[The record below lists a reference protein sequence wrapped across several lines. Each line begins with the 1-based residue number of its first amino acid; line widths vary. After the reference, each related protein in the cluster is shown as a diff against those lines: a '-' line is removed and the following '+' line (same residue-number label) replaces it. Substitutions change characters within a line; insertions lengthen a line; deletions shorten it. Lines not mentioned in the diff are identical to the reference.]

1 MKFRT
6 ETPIQKRFN
15 DMDCFQHI
23 NNVCQ
28 QMYFDV
34 AKSEFLAATL
44 QGDAKVDRMRVL
56 TVATNTSYMAQVRFD
71 DNTYVT
77 TECESIGNKSFT
89 LLQRIY
95 DRREGA
101 NPTIKTESRS
111 VMVAFDFEAQESV
124 VVPDE
129 WRARLSK

>member
-1 MKFRT
+1 
-6 ETPIQKRFN
+6 
-15 DMDCFQHI
+15 MDCFQHI

-34 AKSEFLAATL
+34 GKSEYLAATL
-44 QGDAKVDRMRVL
+44 QGDAKVDRTRVL
-56 TVATNTSYMAQVRFD
+56 TVATNTSYLAQVRFD
-71 DNTYVT
+71 DDTYVT

-95 DRREGA
+95 DRREGD

-111 VMVAFDFEAQESV
+111 VMVAFDFETQQTIP
-124 VVPDE
+124 VPDE
-129 WRARLSK
+129 WRKELSR

>member
-34 AKSEFLAATL
+34 GKSEYLAATL
-44 QGDAKVDRMRVL
+44 RGDAKVDRMRVL
-56 TVATNTSYMAQVRFD
+56 TVATNTSYLAQVRFD
-71 DNTYVT
+71 DDTYVT
-77 TECESIGNKSFT
+77 TECEKIGNKSFT

-95 DRREGA
+95 DRREGNNA
-101 NPTIKTESRS
+101 QIKTESRS
-111 VMVAFDFEAQESV
+111 VMVAFDYEAQEAI

-129 WRARLSK
+129 WRERLSK

>member
-1 MKFRT
+1 
-6 ETPIQKRFN
+6 
-15 DMDCFQHI
+15 
-23 NNVCQ
+23 
-28 QMYFDV
+28 MYFDV

-71 DNTYVT
+71 DDTYVT

-101 NPTIKTESRS
+101 NQTIKTESRS

-129 WRARLSK
+129 WRERLSK

>member
-6 ETPIQKRFN
+6 ITPIQKRFN

-34 AKSEFLAATL
+34 GKSEYLAATL
-44 QGDAKVDRMRVL
+44 QGDAKVDRTRVL
-56 TVATNTSYMAQVRFD
+56 TVATNTSYLAQVRFD
-71 DNTYVT
+71 DDTYVT

-95 DRREGA
+95 DRREGD

-111 VMVAFDFEAQESV
+111 VMVAFDFETQQTIP
-124 VVPDE
+124 VPDE
-129 WRARLSK
+129 WRKELSR

>member
-1 MKFRT
+1 
-6 ETPIQKRFN
+6 
-15 DMDCFQHI
+15 MDCFQHI

-34 AKSEFLAATL
+34 GKSEFLAATL
-44 QGDAKVDRMRVL
+44 QGDAKVDRMRVV
-56 TVATNTSYMAQVRFD
+56 TVATNTSYLAQVRFD
-71 DNTYVT
+71 DDTIVT

-95 DRREGA
+95 DRREGDNA
-101 NPTIKTESRS
+101 TIKTESRS

-124 VVPDE
+124 AVPDE
-129 WRARLSK
+129 WRERLSK

>member
-44 QGDAKVDRMRVL
+44 QGDATVDRMRVV
-56 TVATNTSYMAQVRFD
+56 TVATNTSYLAQVRFD
-71 DNTYVT
+71 DDTYVT
-77 TECESIGNKSFT
+77 TECEKIGNKSFT

-95 DRREGA
+95 DRREGENA
-101 NPTIKTESRS
+101 TIKPESRS
-111 VMVAFDFEAQESV
+111 VRGAFDFEAQQAV
-124 VVPDE
+124 RVPDE
-129 WRARLSK
+129 WRKELSR

>member
-71 DNTYVT
+71 DDTYVT

>member
-56 TVATNTSYMAQVRFD
+56 TVATNTSYMAPVRFD
-71 DNTYVT
+71 DDTYVT

-129 WRARLSK
+129 WRERLSK

>member
-6 ETPIQKRFN
+6 ITPIQKRFN

-71 DNTYVT
+71 DDTYVT

-129 WRARLSK
+129 WRERLSK

>member
-6 ETPIQKRFN
+6 ITPIQKRFN

-56 TVATNTSYMAQVRFD
+56 TVATNTSYMVQVRFD
-71 DNTYVT
+71 DDTYVT

-129 WRARLSK
+129 WRERLSK

>member
-6 ETPIQKRFN
+6 TTEIQKRFN

-34 AKSEFLAATL
+34 GKSEYLAATL
-44 QGDAKVDRMRVL
+44 KGNAATDRMRVI

-71 DNTYVT
+71 DQTYVT
-77 TECESIGNKSFT
+77 TECEKIGNKSFT
-89 LLQRIY
+89 LLQRMY
-95 DRREGA
+95 DHRDDSA
-101 NPTIKTESRS
+101 PIIKTESRS
-111 VMVAFDFEAQESV
+111 VMVAFDFKRQESV
-124 VVPDE
+124 ELPDE
-129 WRARLSK
+129 WRENLSK

>member
-6 ETPIQKRFN
+6 ETSIQKRFN

-44 QGDAKVDRMRVL
+44 QGDAKVDRMRVV

-71 DNTYVT
+71 DDTYVT
-77 TECESIGNKSFT
+77 TECEKVGNKSFT

-95 DRREGA
+95 DRREGENA
-101 NPTIKTESRS
+101 TIKTESRS
-111 VMVAFDFEAQESV
+111 VMVAFDFEAQEAV
-124 VVPDE
+124 PVPDA
-129 WRARLSK
+129 WRAELSR

>member
-6 ETPIQKRFN
+6 ITPIQKRFN

-34 AKSEFLAATL
+34 GKSEFLAATL
-44 QGDAKVDRMRVL
+44 QGDAKVDRMRVV
-56 TVATNTSYMAQVRFD
+56 TVATNTSYLAQVRFD
-71 DNTYVT
+71 DDTIVI
-77 TECESIGNKSFT
+77 TECESVGNKSFT

-95 DRREGA
+95 DRREGDNA
-101 NPTIKTESRS
+101 TIKTESRS

-124 VVPDE
+124 AVPDE
-129 WRARLSK
+129 WRERLSK

>member
-6 ETPIQKRFN
+6 ETTIQKRFN

-44 QGDAKVDRMRVL
+44 QGNAKVDRMRVL

-71 DNTYVT
+71 DDTYVT
-77 TECESIGNKSFT
+77 TECENIGNKSFT

-95 DRREGA
+95 DRREGDNA
-101 NPTIKTESRS
+101 QIKTESRS
-111 VMVAFDFEAQESV
+111 VMVAFDFEKQESV
-124 VVPDE
+124 AVPNE
-129 WRARLSK
+129 WRERLSK

>member
-6 ETPIQKRFN
+6 ETSIQKRFN

-44 QGDAKVDRMRVL
+44 QGDAKIDRMRVL

-71 DNTYVT
+71 DDTYVT

-129 WRARLSK
+129 WRERLSK

>member
-1 MKFRT
+1 MKVRT

-71 DNTYVT
+71 DDTYVT

-129 WRARLSK
+129 WRERLSK

>member
-34 AKSEFLAATL
+34 GKSEYLAATL
-44 QGDAKVDRMRVL
+44 RGDAKVDRMRVL
-56 TVATNTSYMAQVRFD
+56 TVATNTSYLAQVRFD
-71 DNTYVT
+71 DDTYVT
-77 TECESIGNKSFT
+77 TECEKIGNKSFT

-95 DRREGA
+95 DRREGNNA
-101 NPTIKTESRS
+101 QIKTESRS
-111 VMVAFDFEAQESV
+111 VMVAFDYEAQEAV

-129 WRARLSK
+129 WRERLSK

>member
-15 DMDCFQHI
+15 AMDCFQHI

-28 QMYFDV
+28 QMDFDV

-71 DNTYVT
+71 DDTYVT

-129 WRARLSK
+129 WRERLSK

>member
-1 MKFRT
+1 MRFRT

-56 TVATNTSYMAQVRFD
+56 TVATSTSYMAQVRFD
-71 DNTYVT
+71 DDTYVT

-129 WRARLSK
+129 WRERLSK

>member
-44 QGDAKVDRMRVL
+44 QGDAKVNRMRVL

-71 DNTYVT
+71 DDTYVT

-124 VVPDE
+124 VVPNE
-129 WRARLSK
+129 RLSK

>member
-6 ETPIQKRFN
+6 ITPIQKRFN

-44 QGDAKVDRMRVL
+44 QGDAKVDRMRVV
-56 TVATNTSYMAQVRFD
+56 TVATNTSYLAQVRFD
-71 DNTYVT
+71 DDTIVI
-77 TECESIGNKSFT
+77 TECESVGNKSFT

-95 DRREGA
+95 DRREGDNA
-101 NPTIKTESRS
+101 TIKTESRS

-124 VVPDE
+124 AVPDE
-129 WRARLSK
+129 WRERLSK

>member
-1 MKFRT
+1 
-6 ETPIQKRFN
+6 
-15 DMDCFQHI
+15 MDCFQHI

-56 TVATNTSYMAQVRFD
+56 TVATNTSYMAQIRFD
-71 DNTYVT
+71 DDTYVT

-129 WRARLSK
+129 WRERLSK

>member
-34 AKSEFLAATL
+34 GKSEYLAATL
-44 QGDAKVDRMRVL
+44 QGDAKVDRTRVL
-56 TVATNTSYMAQVRFD
+56 TVATNTSYLAQVRFD
-71 DNTYVT
+71 DDTYVT
-77 TECESIGNKSFT
+77 TECETIGNKSFT

-95 DRREGA
+95 DRREGD

-111 VMVAFDFEAQESV
+111 VMVAFDFEAQQTIP
-124 VVPDE
+124 VPDE
-129 WRARLSK
+129 WRKELSR

>member
-6 ETPIQKRFN
+6 ETPTQKRFN

-56 TVATNTSYMAQVRFD
+56 TVATNTSYLAQVRFD
-71 DNTYVT
+71 DDTYVT
-77 TECESIGNKSFT
+77 TECEKIGNKSFT

-124 VVPDE
+124 AVPNE
-129 WRARLSK
+129 WRERLSK

>member
-6 ETPIQKRFN
+6 TTEIQKRFN

-56 TVATNTSYMAQVRFD
+56 TVATNTSYLAQVRFD
-71 DNTYVT
+71 DVTYVT
-77 TECESIGNKSFT
+77 TECEKIGNKSFT

-124 VVPDE
+124 AVPDE
-129 WRARLSK
+129 WRERLSK

>member
-6 ETPIQKRFN
+6 ITPIQKRFN

-34 AKSEFLAATL
+34 GKSEYLAATL
-44 QGDAKVDRMRVL
+44 QGDAKVDRTRVL
-56 TVATNTSYMAQVRFD
+56 TVATNTSYLAQVRFD
-71 DNTYVT
+71 DDTYVT
-77 TECESIGNKSFT
+77 TECETIGNKSFT

-95 DRREGA
+95 DRREGD

-111 VMVAFDFEAQESV
+111 VMVAFDFEAQQTIP
-124 VVPDE
+124 VPDE
-129 WRARLSK
+129 WRKELSR

>member
-56 TVATNTSYMAQVRFD
+56 TVATNTSYMAQIRFD
-71 DNTYVT
+71 DDTYVT

-124 VVPDE
+124 VVPNE
-129 WRARLSK
+129 WRERLSK

>member
-44 QGDAKVDRMRVL
+44 QGDAKVNRMRVL

-71 DNTYVT
+71 DDTYVT

-124 VVPDE
+124 VVPNE
-129 WRARLSK
+129 WRERLSK

>member
-71 DNTYVT
+71 DDTYVT

-89 LLQRIY
+89 LLQHIY

-129 WRARLSK
+129 WRERLSK